1 MLISYK
7 RGQTSVVLRV
17 KIYDSSVTTGAG
29 LTGLAYNT
37 SGLKIATIAD
47 NEAATTVYTVAASNV
62 ETITT
67 LGTFATPTASKCR
80 FKEVDA
86 TNHPGVYEI
95 HIANA
100 RFAVTSAKSL
110 MVSISGATN
119 AAECDVLIPLVDFDP
134 YGASTSNISFA
145 GGLTVTQSAT
155 NENAITITGN
165 GVGYGIGVTG
175 GSSGTAVRL
184 DGGASGGSGL
194 HLTADNGV
202 GFNVSGKNDAV
213 RFLGSGSARCLYME
227 SGSGGADAVSIV
239 GVGGAAIRLTNDQAG
254 TAALTIGTT
263 GTNSPAVKFTGN
275 GSGAGFA
282 VVAGATG
289 SAMTLTG
296 GGTSG
301 TGLTVTTTSGNGIT
315 VTSGGG
321 NGDAIECNG
330 NGSGHGIDINA
341 GATGRGMDIAG
352 GSTSGA
358 AIQTSATNGNG
369 IYVGCGGSNDALRIQ
384 GGTSSNGI
392 ASYGNGAGAGIL
404 TAGGATGAG
413 LSATGGA
420 TGTGLVVTGGGTSG
434 NGITVST
441 TNGHGFS
448 INAAGASK
456 DGFIIVGAQY
466 DINADIQGTVSGS
479 GGGLDAA
486 GVRAAIG
493 LASANLDTQLSTIDD
508 FLDTE
513 VAAIKAK
520 TDNLPATPASSS
532 DCLNA
537 AGVRT
542 AVGLASAN
550 LDTQLLPLTDG
561 VSLATPVGLKKNT
574 ETLFTFTMV
583 DSTDHINPLTGLTVT
598 AQRSLDGAALGSCAN
613 SVSEI
618 SNGIYKVTLAA
629 ADTNA
634 DILTLRFT
642 ATGADPR
649 VITIATEA

>member
-29 LTGLAYNT
+29 KTGLAYNT

-47 NEAATTVYTVAASNV
+47 NEASTTVYTVAGSTI
-62 ETITT
+62 EDITT
-67 LGTFATPTASKCR
+67 LGTFATPTATKCR

-145 GGLTVTQSAT
+145 AG
-155 NENAITITGN
+155 ITITQSTTN
-165 GVGYGIGVTG
+165 GVG
-175 GSSGTAVRL
+175 L
-184 DGGASGGSGL
+184 
-194 HLTADNGV
+194 
-202 GFNVSGKNDAV
+202 
-213 RFLGSGSARCLYME
+213 
-227 SGSGGADAVSIV
+227 SI
-239 GVGGAAIRLTNDQAG
+239 
-254 TAALTIGTT
+254 
-263 GTNSPAVKFTGN
+263 TGN
-275 GSGAGFA
+275 GSGTGVA
-282 VVAGATG
+282 VTGGATG

-301 TGLTVTTTSGNGIT
+301 TGITVTTTSGNGIT

-321 NGDAIECNG
+321 NGTAVALTG
-330 NGSGHGIDINA
+330 NGSGNGIT
-341 GATGRGMDIAG
+341 ATGGTTGHGMSVAGGGSGGRGLNVAATVGDGVAIIGGASGDGVQITGVGSQSALNLIAGSTGNGITITG
-352 GSTSGA
+352 GSTSGKGIYITTTNGTGIDVTTTAGYGTYISSGSTVGSLFTGATNAIQVLGTSGA
-358 AIQTSATNGNG
+358 AITVT
-369 IYVGCGGSNDALRIQ
+369 GGSNGAAIALA
-384 GGTSSNGI
+384 GTG
-392 ASYGNGAGAGIL
+392 
-404 TAGGATGAG
+404 TGAG

-420 TGTGLVVTGGGTSG
+420 TGAGLVVTGGGTSG
-434 NGITVST
+434 NGITVTT

-466 DINADIQGTVSGS
+466 DINADIQGSVSGVTS
-479 GGGLDAA
+479 LDAA

-493 LASANLDTQLSTIDD
+493 LASANLDTQLTAIDD
-508 FLDTE
+508 YLDTE
-513 VAAIKAK
+513 IAAIKAK

-532 DCLNA
+532 DCLTA
-537 AGVRT
+537 ADVRT

-550 LDTQLLPLTDG
+550 LDTQLAPLGTG
-561 VSLATPVGLKKNT
+561 VTLATPVGLKKNIAVT
-574 ETLFTFTMV
+574 AFTFSMV
-583 DSTDHINPLTGLTVT
+583 DSTDHITPTAGLTVT
-598 AQRSLDGAALGSCAN
+598 AQRSIDGGALASCAN

-618 SNGIYKVTLAA
+618 GNGIYKINLATT
-629 ADTNA
+629 DMNG
-634 DILTLRFT
+634 DVITLRFT

-649 VITIATEA
+649 IITIFTEE